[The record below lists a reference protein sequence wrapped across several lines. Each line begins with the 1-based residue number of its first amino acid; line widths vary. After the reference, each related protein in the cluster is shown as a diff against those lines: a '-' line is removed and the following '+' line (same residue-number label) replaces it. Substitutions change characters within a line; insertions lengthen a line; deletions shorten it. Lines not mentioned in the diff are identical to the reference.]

1 MTCDE
6 GPSSSLV
13 QAACTHLKTLNK
25 KIILKVRGENRY
37 IMILPSQ
44 INKNKENKK
53 EKKWL
58 TKAYNTE
65 DQPRLLNLL
74 KPPEQQRDDSVCV
87 CNNLLP

>member
-1 MTCDE
+1 
-6 GPSSSLV
+6 
-13 QAACTHLKTLNK
+13 
-25 KIILKVRGENRY
+25 
-37 IMILPSQ
+37 MILPSQ
-44 INKNKENKK
+44 INKNKENKN

-87 CNNLLP
+87 TISCRSFDPDT